1 MNETDAKVPVDGSP
15 LELALA
21 AWREALGEAHVVVEP
36 DALEAAQTAT
46 FATTQRIPAI
56 LRPADTAQ
64 VQACLRIAQA
74 HGVPVYPVSGG
85 RNWGYGSRVPAG
97 DGSVLLDLGRMDRI
111 VEHDEQL
118 AYLTVEPGVTFRQ
131 AHAWLREKNSSTF
144 ITTIGGSPDASLVG
158 NALER
163 GDGRGPHADIFQHV
177 CALEVVLPTGEVV
190 ETGHAR
196 FPGALAAPV
205 FRWGLGPVLDGLFSQ
220 SSLGVVTRMTFWLAR
235 KQPYLREFFCTVNDD
250 AYLWDAVDRLQALA
264 LDGTLK
270 GSFFF
275 WNDLKALSV
284 TQQYPYASVGRTPLP
299 DPFRDQFREGFGR
312 WAISGALSAPDAE
325 IGALLERRLA
335 TALEGAFRPVTFAPP
350 PPDGESHFQGVPSEA
365 NLAMAYWRKRTPPPQ
380 APDLDRDRCGFIWCS
395 VALPFTGA
403 QARRAVEIAD
413 RVPRL
418 FGLEPNLA
426 LLAHSPR
433 CLYLVTALAYDRDVR
448 GEDARAHACYRAL
461 ARELAQAG
469 YFLTRAGL
477 QAQEASPPVR
487 DASSEVVRRLKA
499 VLDPRGILAPG
510 RSES

>member
-1 MNETDAKVPVDGSP
+1 MEA
-15 LELALA
+15 ALA
-21 AWREALGEAHVVVEP
+21 AWREALGEAHVILEP
-36 DALEAAQTAT
+36 EALEAAQTAT

-56 LRPADTAQ
+56 LRPADTVQ

-85 RNWGYGSRVPAG
+85 RNWGYGSRVPSG
-97 DGSVLLDLGRMDRI
+97 DGSVLLDLGRMNR
-111 VEHDEQL
+111 VLEHDEQL

-163 GDGRGPHADIFQHV
+163 GDGRGPNADIFQHV

-190 ETGHAR
+190 RTGHAR
-196 FPGALAAPV
+196 FPGAHAAPV

-220 SSLGVVTRMTFWLAR
+220 SSLGVVTRMTFWLSR
-235 KQPYLREFFCTVNDD
+235 KQPYLREFFCAVNDD
-250 AYLWDAVDRLQALA
+250 AHLWSAVDRLQALA

-275 WNDLKALSV
+275 WNDLKAFSV

-299 DPFRDQFREGFGR
+299 DWARDQFREGFGR

-335 TALEGAFRPVTFAPP
+335 AALDGA
-350 PPDGESHFQGVPSEA
+350 FQGVPTEA
-365 NLAMAYWRKRTPPPQ
+365 NLAMTYWRKRTPQPE
-380 APDLDRDRCGFIWCS
+380 APDPDRDRCGFIWCS
-395 VALPFTGA
+395 VAVPFTSAHAKRG
-403 QARRAVEIAD
+403 VEIAD

-448 GEDARAHACYRAL
+448 GEDARAQACYRAL
-461 ARELAQAG
+461 TQELAQAG

-477 QAQEASPPVR
+477 QAQELSPPVP
-487 DASSEVVRRLKA
+487 DATTELVRTLKT
-499 VLDPRGILAPG
+499 VLDPWGILAPE
-510 RSES
+510 RSEN